1 MGGDR
6 NVQIMLK
13 GVRGFTTKLRK
24 RVLRASEAAAR
35 DVVGEIDY
43 LFMDDSDEY
52 PQWSA
57 NMHDGTGVAVLEDG
71 AVRYKGIPTRRAR
84 GAQSYAGRKNIWG
97 GRRLRDRLGTGL
109 FAEKEGGVEIKL
121 VSAVPYAWRIN
132 AAGSKWGRGAGY
144 FEKLSGLLLGWVKDA
159 LKAEGIKIG
168 ERNK

>member
-1 MGGDR
+1 MADDR
-6 NVQIMLK
+6 NVRIMLK

-57 NMHDGTGVAVLEDG
+57 NMHDGTGVAVLNDG
-71 AVRYKGIPTRRAR
+71 AVRYRGIPKKRAR
-84 GAQSYAGRKNIWG
+84 GPQTYGKRKIWGRKLAIE
-97 GRRLRDRLGTGL
+97 RLGGGL
-109 FAEKEGGVEIKL
+109 FEEGAGVEIKL